1 MEISLDEI
9 ADISNQNK
17 AFEKDYT
24 FLKTISNGAFGVVK
38 SAIENTTGNEV
49 AVKIIEKK
57 NASVSE
63 MSKTKQEVNILKQ
76 LSHPNVVSYINSIE
90 TTSKMYIIIELMYD
104 GTLKNFIDSSSTIE
118 EEKSVEII
126 FYLLQAVNYIHS
138 KNICHHD
145 IKPENIM
152 FKNKNDPS
160 SLKLIDFGLSA
171 HCEDKPTFCGTLL
184 YMAPEM
190 FDKHISND
198 GKPVDMWS
206 IGIITAMLLNKGR
219 HPFFEK
225 GESKRK
231 YIQKLKNGYI
241 KNDNLSEMSNNF
253 IGKLLEPNPRR
264 RYSANVALK
273 HPWITRKLLDSIP
286 LTMYES
292 INKTLLIN
300 KMKNALVAMV
310 MLNRLRSHKE
320 KKFKIDKEYVEQLRI
335 EEEERK
341 ERFKEMRKRYFMKRK
356 SYRGAGGDINN
367 RNGNMLSDGGD
378 KLGVM
383 NKRCSVDVTNNIG
396 GGNNIINTV
405 NNNNNGGMLLH
416 NKKQSKLQ
424 FINSNNSGSSNNN
437 NNYNSRNVNANNNN
451 YNNGTTL
458 VDKKKHKIYLLK
470 PITQQPQQQPIL
482 VRQKSQNA
490 TIINNNQNPKNIKHP
505 SPSPSTTSS
514 PTNPLQIDTSH
525 RHNSLKPRKSQ
536 NSITTRQASSPRLSE
551 NTHIT
556 YLQSN
561 INIQNITQTEPKRSN
576 PTNAT
581 TPTVSVTPTTTNIL
595 IAHSKY
601 LGSLPPIISE
611 VSSSSQRNSDTSNKI
626 NIKSRLSIQSVV
638 LPRITTNARYQVI
651 KQKVY

>member
-1 MEISLDEI
+1 
-9 ADISNQNK
+9 
-17 AFEKDYT
+17 
-24 FLKTISNGAFGVVK
+24 
-38 SAIENTTGNEV
+38 
-49 AVKIIEKK
+49 
-57 NASVSE
+57 
-63 MSKTKQEVNILKQ
+63 MSKTKQEVSILKQ

-241 KNDNLSEMSNNF
+241 RNDNLSEMSNNF

-310 MLNRLRSHKE
+310 MLNRMRPHKE
-320 KKFKIDKEYVEQLRI
+320 KKFKIDNEYIEKLKI
-335 EEEERK
+335 EEEQRQ

-356 SYRGAGGDINN
+356 SYRGGDN
-367 RNGNMLSDGGD
+367 RNMLSDID
-378 KLGVM
+378 KQVAQ
-383 NKRCSVDVTNNIG
+383 NKRSSIDITNTNN
-396 GGNNIINTV
+396 NI
-405 NNNNNGGMLLH
+405 NNNVTLH
-416 NKKQSKLQ
+416 NKKQSKQQ
-424 FINSNNSGSSNNN
+424 FINNNN
-437 NNYNSRNVNANNNN
+437 VNSNVNTNNYNSRNVNANNNN
-451 YNNGTTL
+451 YNGTTL

-482 VRQKSQNA
+482 VRQKSQNS
-490 TIINNNQNPKNIKHP
+490 TIMNQNAKNPKQ
-505 SPSPSTTSS
+505 SSPST
-514 PTNPLQIDTSH
+514 NAPLQIDTSH

-536 NSITTRQASSPRLSE
+536 NSISTRQASSPRLSE
-551 NTHIT
+551 NTNIA

-561 INIQNITQTEPKRSN
+561 INIQNIIQTEPKRNS
-576 PTNAT
+576 P
-581 TPTVSVTPTTTNIL
+581 STTTSSAIASNNI
-595 IAHSKY
+595 IITHSKY

-611 VSSSSQRNSDTSNKI
+611 VSSQRNSDTSNKV

>member
-1 MEISLDEI
+1 MEICLDEI
-9 ADISNQNK
+9 AEISNQNK

-38 SAIENTTGNEV
+38 SAIEKTTGNEV

-320 KKFKIDKEYVEQLRI
+320 KKFKIDKEYIEQLRI

-356 SYRGAGGDINN
+356 SYRGDNNN
-367 RNGNMLSDGGD
+367 RNGNILSDGGD
-378 KLGVM
+378 KQGTQ
-383 NKRCSVDVTNNIG
+383 NKRSSVDVTNNIG
-396 GGNNIINTV
+396 GGNNIINTN
-405 NNNNNGGMLLH
+405 NNNNNGGTLLLH
-416 NKKQSKLQ
+416 NKKQSKPQ
-424 FINSNNSGSSNNN
+424 FINNNGNSNNN
-437 NNYNSRNVNANNNN
+437 SNYNSRNVNANNNN
-451 YNNGTTL
+451 YNGTTL

-490 TIINNNQNPKNIKHP
+490 TIINNQNSKNVKHP
-505 SPSPSTTSS
+505 SPSPSS
-514 PTNPLQIDTSH
+514 PTNPLQIDISH

-536 NSITTRQASSPRLSE
+536 NSISTRQASSPRLSE
-551 NTHIT
+551 HTHMT

-561 INIQNITQTEPKRSN
+561 TNIQNITQTEPKRT
-576 PTNAT
+576 TNAT
-581 TPTVSVTPTTTNIL
+581 STVSITPTTTNIL

-611 VSSSSQRNSDTSNKI
+611 VSSSSQRNSDTSGKM

-638 LPRITTNARYQVI
+638 LPRITANARYQVI

>member
-1 MEISLDEI
+1 MEICLDEI
-9 ADISNQNK
+9 AEISNQNK

-38 SAIENTTGNEV
+38 SAIEKTTGNEV

-63 MSKTKQEVNILKQ
+63 MSKTKQEVSILKQ

-320 KKFKIDKEYVEQLRI
+320 KKFKIDKEYIEQLRI

-341 ERFKEMRKRYFMKRK
+341 ERFKEMRKRFFMKRK
-356 SYRGAGGDINN
+356 SYRGGDNNNN
-367 RNGNMLSDGGD
+367 RNANMLSDCGD
-378 KLGVM
+378 KQGAQ
-383 NKRCSVDVTNNIG
+383 NKRSSVDVTNNIC
-396 GGNNIINTV
+396 GGNNIINTTSSGV
-405 NNNNNGGMLLH
+405 TLLH
-416 NKKQSKLQ
+416 NKKQSKPQ
-424 FINSNNSGSSNNN
+424 FINNNNSNNNN

-451 YNNGTTL
+451 NNYNGTTL

-490 TIINNNQNPKNIKHP
+490 TIINNQNSKNVKHP
-505 SPSPSTTSS
+505 SPSPSS
-514 PTNPLQIDTSH
+514 PTNPLQIDISH

-536 NSITTRQASSPRLSE
+536 NSISTRQASSPRLSE
-551 NTHIT
+551 HTHMT

-561 INIQNITQTEPKRSN
+561 TNIQNITQTEPKRTN
-576 PTNAT
+576 NAT
-581 TPTVSVTPTTTNIL
+581 TPTVSITPTTTNIL

-611 VSSSSQRNSDTSNKI
+611 VSSSSSQRNSDTSGKM

-638 LPRITTNARYQVI
+638 LPRITANARYKVI

>member
-1 MEISLDEI
+1 MEICLDEI
-9 ADISNQNK
+9 AEISNQNK

-38 SAIENTTGNEV
+38 SAVEKTTGNEV

-57 NASVSE
+57 NASLSE
-63 MSKTKQEVNILKQ
+63 MSKTKQEVSILKQ

-241 KNDNLSEMSNNF
+241 RNDNLSEMSNNF

-310 MLNRLRSHKE
+310 MLNRMRPHKE
-320 KKFKIDKEYVEQLRI
+320 KKFKIDNEYIEKLKI
-335 EEEERK
+335 EEEQRQ

-356 SYRGAGGDINN
+356 SYRGGDN
-367 RNGNMLSDGGD
+367 RNMLSDID
-378 KLGVM
+378 KQVAQ
-383 NKRCSVDVTNNIG
+383 NKRSSIDITNTNN
-396 GGNNIINTV
+396 NI
-405 NNNNNGGMLLH
+405 NNNVTLH
-416 NKKQSKLQ
+416 NKKQSKQQ
-424 FINSNNSGSSNNN
+424 FINNNN
-437 NNYNSRNVNANNNN
+437 VNSNVNTNNYNSRNVNANNNN
-451 YNNGTTL
+451 YNGTTL

-482 VRQKSQNA
+482 VRQKSQNS
-490 TIINNNQNPKNIKHP
+490 TIMNQNAKNPKQ
-505 SPSPSTTSS
+505 SSPST
-514 PTNPLQIDTSH
+514 NAPLQIDTSH

-536 NSITTRQASSPRLSE
+536 NSISTRQASSPRLSE
-551 NTHIT
+551 NTNIA

-561 INIQNITQTEPKRSN
+561 INIQNIIQTEPKRNS
-576 PTNAT
+576 P
-581 TPTVSVTPTTTNIL
+581 STTTSSAIASNNI
-595 IAHSKY
+595 IITHSKY

-611 VSSSSQRNSDTSNKI
+611 VSSQRNSDTSNKV

>member
-1 MEISLDEI
+1 MEICLDEI
-9 ADISNQNK
+9 AEISNQNK

-38 SAIENTTGNEV
+38 SAIEKTTGNEV

-63 MSKTKQEVNILKQ
+63 MSKTKQEVSILKQ

-320 KKFKIDKEYVEQLRI
+320 KKFKIDKEYIEQLRI

-356 SYRGAGGDINN
+356 SYRGGDNNNN
-367 RNGNMLSDGGD
+367 RNANMLSDCGD
-378 KLGVM
+378 KQGAQ
-383 NKRCSVDVTNNIG
+383 NKRSSVDVTNNIC
-396 GGNNIINTV
+396 GGNNIINTTSSGV
-405 NNNNNGGMLLH
+405 TLLH
-416 NKKQSKLQ
+416 NKKQSKPQ
-424 FINSNNSGSSNNN
+424 FINNNNSNNN
-437 NNYNSRNVNANNNN
+437 YNYNSRNVNANNNN
-451 YNNGTTL
+451 NNYNGTTL

-490 TIINNNQNPKNIKHP
+490 TIINNQNPKNIKHP
-505 SPSPSTTSS
+505 SPSPSS

-525 RHNSLKPRKSQ
+525 RHNSLKPHKSQ
-536 NSITTRQASSPRLSE
+536 NSISTRQASSPRLSE
-551 NTHIT
+551 HTHMT

-561 INIQNITQTEPKRSN
+561 TNIQNITQTEPKRTN
-576 PTNAT
+576 NAT
-581 TPTVSVTPTTTNIL
+581 TPTVSITPTTTNIL

-611 VSSSSQRNSDTSNKI
+611 VSSSSSQRNSDTSGKM

-638 LPRITTNARYQVI
+638 LPRITANARYKVI